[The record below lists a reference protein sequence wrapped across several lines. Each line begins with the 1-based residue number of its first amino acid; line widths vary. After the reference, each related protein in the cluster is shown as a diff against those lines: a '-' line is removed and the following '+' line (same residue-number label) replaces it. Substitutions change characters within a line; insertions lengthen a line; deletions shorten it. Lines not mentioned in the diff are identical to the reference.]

1 MIALGALVRHGVPI
15 LVAFALTSGAP
26 LAQPPTPPH
35 EVTVVGLFINPET
48 GQPNVALQ
56 SRRDRRSFVMSI
68 GAAEANSIAAPLEHR
83 VPPRP
88 LTHDLFLTLFGRLRV
103 SVTKV
108 VITDFRDD
116 IYYATLFLDA
126 GGKEMQL
133 DSRPSDAI
141 ALALR
146 AKAPVFA
153 EGRVFDKS
161 ERLPPALPP
170 AGPRI

>member
-1 MIALGALVRHGVPI
+1 VPI